1 MLFSFL
7 RKNERQFILYS
18 GKKDINPLK
27 SEIIKFV
34 EILLA
39 NLEPKSETSSMIFN
53 IEYH

>member
-7 RKNERQFILYS
+7 RKYERQFILYS

-34 EILLA
+34 EMLLA
-39 NLEPKSETSSMIFN
+39 YLEQKSETSSMLFN
-53 IEYH
+53 IEYN